1 MLIQPLKNVRWR
13 SASLSFLILTIL
25 AWPVACTSAPPPPT
39 VERPDLS
46 ERMALATERA
56 LELFLDGE
64 DATMG
69 ALTAFLPREP
79 NVTTW
84 TQLVEEWRSTATL
97 GGQMDPRKNVMD
109 SLAKDA
115 DWPKPPETVD
125 DATMIRGFFDGV
137 RSYLSENGR

>member
-1 MLIQPLKNVRWR
+1 MSIQPLKNVRWR
-13 SASLSFLILTIL
+13 SSSLSFLIFAVL
-25 AWPVACTSAPPPPT
+25 AWPVACTSSAPPPT
-39 VERPDLS
+39 VERPDLT

-69 ALTAFLPREP
+69 ALSAFLTREP
-79 NVTTW
+79 NIGTW
-84 TQLVEEWRSTATL
+84 TQLEQEWRSTATL
-97 GGQMDPRKNVMD
+97 GGQMDPRKNIME
-109 SLAKDA
+109 SLGKDA

-125 DATMIRGFFDGV
+125 DATVIRGFFDGV